1 MSKKKLK
8 PYRVYIT
15 QYCEPIVVRAKDED
29 DARNRATEDHVW
41 EVTDVDFRIE
51 DDSEP
56 TWEEQ
61 NGLS

>member
-1 MSKKKLK
+1 MKT
-8 PYRVYIT
+8 YRVYIT